1 MKLWKILTYFIVI
14 FLGAFYASGFGH
26 SFLVNSEW
34 TYEDIQHT
42 PDHEISHSEDTVY
55 RWTIIGNGNEPY
67 SDIIKGDIALIY
79 NDKNLVNH
87 EKDIITKEKIF
98 DKQSFFFSDTVRLI
112 L

>member
-1 MKLWKILTYFIVI
+1 M
-14 FLGAFYASGFGH
+14 
-26 SFLVNSEW
+26 
-34 TYEDIQHT
+34 
-42 PDHEISHSEDTVY
+42 
-55 RWTIIGNGNEPY
+55 IGNGNEPY

-87 EKDIITKEKIF
+87 KKDIITKEKIF